1 MELLQGGEEMT
12 LLWKP
17 LLASSV
23 PMDTETND
31 FAWELVPLP
40 CYASPKLDGFR
51 CMVQGGK
58 LVSRNGL
65 AIRNRELQARYGRPE
80 YEGLDGEL
88 CDGKPAT
95 HDVFNRSSKVVNN
108 THADASKT
116 TLYVIGFN
124 SGYED
129 TFKQRWAML
138 KDGYRGFEKYSGVI
152 LIKQML
158 VARLDA
164 LKLYAAKNEELGYE
178 GTMIV
183 RADLGPY
190 PQKPGKENRSTL
202 KEGYLLRLKRFEYE
216 YAVIV
221 AVHPLEHN
229 ENTEKTAAGRRSS
242 RKAGITVDATCVG
255 SATLRDVK
263 TGVEFN
269 TTIGAERLRAW
280 KGWPRALGTRVRYKY
295 QVCGTK
301 DKPRINS
308 CSFEELGVKG

>member
-1 MELLQGGEEMT
+1 MT

-23 PMDTETND
+23 PMDPTTND
-31 FAWELVPLP
+31 FAWELIPLP

-58 LVSRNGL
+58 LVTRNGL
-65 AIRNRELQARYGRPE
+65 LVRNTELQLRYGRPE

-88 CDGKPAT
+88 CDGKVAT

-108 THADASKT
+108 TNADASKT
-116 TLYVIGFN
+116 TLCVIGFN

-129 TFKQRWAML
+129 TFKQRWTML
-138 KDGYRGFEKYSGVI
+138 KDGYRGFEKYGGVMLI
-152 LIKQML
+152 NQTLIKT
-158 VARLDA
+158 VDA
-164 LKLYAAKNEELGYE
+164 LKAYVAKNEALGYE

-202 KEGYLLRLKRFEYE
+202 KEGYLLRLKRFEYAE
-216 YAVIV
+216 ARLV

-229 ENTEKTAAGRRSS
+229 GNTEVTGAGRKSS
-242 RKAGITVDATCVG
+242 KKAGMTVDTARVG

-269 TTIGAERLRAW
+269 TTIGAEKLRSW
-280 KGWPRALGTRVRYKY
+280 KGWPTALGKSFRYRY
-295 QVCGTK
+295 QAVGTK

-308 CSFEELGVKG
+308 CDFAGAIEDV